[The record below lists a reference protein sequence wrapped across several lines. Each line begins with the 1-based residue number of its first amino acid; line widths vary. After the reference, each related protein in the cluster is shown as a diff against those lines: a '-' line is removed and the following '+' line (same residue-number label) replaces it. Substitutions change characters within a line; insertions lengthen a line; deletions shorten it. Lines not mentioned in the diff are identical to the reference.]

1 MKRKHKQIL
10 IIWVGLLA
18 GLLIFRGGWMTYAG
32 LLIFLLDL
40 GLVWWLLRCPHCG
53 KSVLRR
59 WTILSVILLVPGFV
73 LQFLSRTVFVPEAG
87 VIGGLLLAAGLA
99 IQLFVIRCPECG
111 AHLPLFP
118 GEYCKYCGNRL
129 DWDKPLRR

>member
-40 GLVWWLLRCPHCG
+40 GLVWSSDRIRPAH
-53 KSVLRR
+53 
-59 WTILSVILLVPGFV
+59 T
-73 LQFLSRTVFVPEAG
+73 
-87 VIGGLLLAAGLA
+87 AA
-99 IQLFVIRCPECG
+99 RKWSE
-111 AHLPLFP
+111 
-118 GEYCKYCGNRL
+118 R
-129 DWDKPLRR
+129 

>member
-10 IIWVGLLA
+10 IIWV

-53 KSVLRR
+53 KSVRELRPDK
-59 WTILSVILLVPGFV
+59 T
-73 LQFLSRTVFVPEAG
+73 
-87 VIGGLLLAAGLA
+87 
-99 IQLFVIRCPECG
+99 CP
-111 AHLPLFP
+111 
-118 GEYCKYCGNRL
+118 YCG
-129 DWDKPLRR
+129 KKVE

>member
-53 KSVLRR
+53 KSVRELRPDPER
-59 WTILSVILLVPGFV
+59 YPASPGICSAVP
-73 LQFLSRTVFVPEAG
+73 QQDRICT
-87 VIGGLLLAAGLA
+87 GGGRDRGTAAGGGPCDP
-99 IQLFVIRCPECG
+99 VVRDP
-111 AHLPLFP
+111 LPGVRGTSAAFSRRILQI
-118 GEYCKYCGNRL
+118 
-129 DWDKPLRR
+129 LRKQVGLG

>member
-1 MKRKHKQIL
+1 
-10 IIWVGLLA
+10 
-18 GLLIFRGGWMTYAG
+18 MT
-32 LLIFLLDL
+32 
-40 GLVWWLLRCPHCG
+40 
-53 KSVLRR
+53 LRR
-59 WTILSVILLVPGFV
+59 WTILSVILLVPRFV

>member
-40 GLVWWLLRCPHCG
+40 GLVWWLLRCPTAESPFGSSDRIRPAHTAAR
-53 KSVLRR
+53 KWSERR
-59 WTILSVILLVPGFV
+59 PGARGFEAIGRTIS
-73 LQFLSRTVFVPEAG
+73 
-87 VIGGLLLAAGLA
+87 
-99 IQLFVIRCPECG
+99 
-111 AHLPLFP
+111 
-118 GEYCKYCGNRL
+118 
-129 DWDKPLRR
+129 

>member
-53 KSVLRR
+53 KSVRELDRIRPAHTAARKWSERR
-59 WTILSVILLVPGFV
+59 PGARGFEAIGRTIS
-73 LQFLSRTVFVPEAG
+73 
-87 VIGGLLLAAGLA
+87 
-99 IQLFVIRCPECG
+99 
-111 AHLPLFP
+111 
-118 GEYCKYCGNRL
+118 
-129 DWDKPLRR
+129 

>member
-53 KSVLRR
+53 SPFGSSDRIRPAHTAARKWSERR
-59 WTILSVILLVPGFV
+59 PGARGFEAIGRTIS
-73 LQFLSRTVFVPEAG
+73 
-87 VIGGLLLAAGLA
+87 
-99 IQLFVIRCPECG
+99 
-111 AHLPLFP
+111 
-118 GEYCKYCGNRL
+118 
-129 DWDKPLRR
+129 

>member
-40 GLVWWLLRCPHCG
+40 GLV
-53 KSVLRR
+53 
-59 WTILSVILLVPGFV
+59 
-73 LQFLSRTVFVPEAG
+73 
-87 VIGGLLLAAGLA
+87 AAA
-99 IQLFVIRCPECG
+99 
-111 AHLPLFP
+111 LP
-118 GEYCKYCGNRL
+118 
-129 DWDKPLRR
+129 PLRKVRSGAPTG